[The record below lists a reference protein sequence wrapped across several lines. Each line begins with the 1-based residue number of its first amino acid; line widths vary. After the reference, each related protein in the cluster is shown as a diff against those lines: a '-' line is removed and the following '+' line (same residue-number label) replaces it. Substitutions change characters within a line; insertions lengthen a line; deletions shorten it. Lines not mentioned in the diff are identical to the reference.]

1 MLTRK
6 ALRCDQSSADSP
18 GEDARCHLRSEDSRK
33 LRQPGLADDGKQLP
47 STAMIFGLI
56 AVQEWGAK
64 FPEAKIKKSIENTKL
79 KRLATVEVGIGS
91 STLLPEQG

>member
-1 MLTRK
+1 
-6 ALRCDQSSADSP
+6 
-18 GEDARCHLRSEDSRK
+18 
-33 LRQPGLADDGKQLP
+33 
-47 STAMIFGLI
+47 MIFRLI